1 MKEAKRINDFLKQR
15 YADFIADYD
24 PYNQEETPE
33 TLESMLYNLENIKE
47 DMMDDIDKDEALFE
61 VLEATIEQF
70 KAAGI
75 EIY

>member
-1 MKEAKRINDFLKQR
+1 MNDFLKQR
-15 YADFIADYD
+15 YVEFIEDYD

-33 TLESMLYNLENIKE
+33 TLEAMLYNLLEIR
-47 DMMDDIDKDEALFE
+47 DDFTDDPEFDTLKE

-75 EIY
+75 EII

>member
-1 MKEAKRINDFLKQR
+1 MNDFLKQR
-15 YADFIADYD
+15 YMEFIEDYD

-33 TLESMLYNLENIKE
+33 TLEAMLYNLLEIR
-47 DMMDDIDKDEALFE
+47 DDFSDDLEFDTLKE

-75 EIY
+75 EAY

>member
-1 MKEAKRINDFLKQR
+1 MDDFLKQR
-15 YADFIADYD
+15 YIDFIAEYD

-33 TLESMLYNLENIKE
+33 TLEAMLYNLLEIR
-47 DMMDDIDKDEALFE
+47 DDFSDDPEFDTLKE

-75 EIY
+75 EAY

>member
-1 MKEAKRINDFLKQR
+1 MNDFLKQR
-15 YADFIADYD
+15 YMEFIEDYD

-33 TLESMLYNLENIKE
+33 TLEAMLYNLLEIR
-47 DMMDDIDKDEALFE
+47 DDFTDDPEFDTLKE

-75 EIY
+75 ETI

>member
-1 MKEAKRINDFLKQR
+1 MNDFLRQR
-15 YADFIADYD
+15 YIDFIADYD

-33 TLESMLYNLENIKE
+33 TLEGMLYNLIEIRE
-47 DMMDDIDKDEALFE
+47 DFTDDPEFDTLKE

-75 EIY
+75 EAF

>member
-1 MKEAKRINDFLKQR
+1 MNDFLKQR
-15 YADFIADYD
+15 YMEFIEDYD

-33 TLESMLYNLENIKE
+33 TLEAMLYNLLEIR
-47 DMMDDIDKDEALFE
+47 DDFSDDPEFDTLKE

-75 EIY
+75 EAY